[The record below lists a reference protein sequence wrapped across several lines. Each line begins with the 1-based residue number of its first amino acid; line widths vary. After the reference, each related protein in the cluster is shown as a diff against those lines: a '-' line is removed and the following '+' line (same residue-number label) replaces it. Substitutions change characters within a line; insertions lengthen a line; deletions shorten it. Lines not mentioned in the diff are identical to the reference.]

1 MDFIFSPLTE
11 PEHHLAVSGRTT
23 EPGLGRQL
31 QPHPERRQ
39 GNPTVCVKGQIC
51 LKGQICAKS

>member
-11 PEHHLAVSGRTT
+11 PEHHLAVSGWTT

-39 GNPTVCVKGQIC
+39 GNPTVCVKGR
-51 LKGQICAKS
+51 ICAKS